1 MASLTGAFASVMHPE
16 GYHDLGPG
24 SFEGWYVKVVSADL
38 RHRWAFIPGV
48 FRSPDGISDEAF
60 VQVLDGA
67 SGRSWYH
74 RFDPGEFHAATD
86 RFDVRVGPNEF
97 AERTIN
103 VDFPEAKGRLGIL
116 TDLDPWP
123 VRLWSPGVMGWY
135 SWVPSMECYHGV
147 CSFGHDLTGELTLDD
162 QPASFTGGRGYI
174 EKDWGQA
181 FPAGYLWIHSNTF
194 AQSQASLMASVA
206 LIPWRGREFRGFI
219 VGLRH
224 EGQLYR
230 FATYTGARSV
240 RLQVD
245 DSHVHWTLRSRRG
258 RHEPLELQLSA
269 ERAEGGLLH
278 APIRTEMHRRVEET
292 LNSRVEVTLRRGDEV
307 IFSDVGLAAALE
319 IHGDTDR
326 LLATSE
332 KR

>member
-1 MASLTGAFASVMHPE
+1 MGSVLGATAAVMHPE

-38 RHRWAFIPGV
+38 AHRWAFIPGV
-48 FRSPDGISDEAF
+48 FRSSDGTTDEAF

-74 RFDPGEFHAATD
+74 RFDPSEFHAATD
-86 RFDVRVGPNEF
+86 RFDVRVGANEF
-97 AERTIN
+97 TAHTIK
-103 VDFPEAKGRLGIL
+103 VDFPEAQGRLGIL
-116 TDLDPWP
+116 TELDPWP
-123 VRLWSPGVMGWY
+123 VRWWSPGVMGWY

-147 CSFGHDLTGELTLDD
+147 CSFGHELSGQLALDG
-162 QPASFTGGRGYI
+162 QPASFNAGRGYI

-194 AQSQASLMASVA
+194 ANSQASLMASVA

-224 EGQLYR
+224 DGQLHR

-240 RLQVD
+240 RLEVD

-258 RHEPLELQLSA
+258 RHRPLELQLSA
-269 ERAEGGLLH
+269 ERAQGGLLH

-292 LNSRVEVTLRRGDEV
+292 LNSRVAVTLRRGDEV
-307 IFSDVGLAAALE
+307 LFDDVGLAGALE
-319 IHGDTDR
+319 IHGDTER

>member
-1 MASLTGAFASVMHPE
+1 
-16 GYHDLGPG
+16 
-24 SFEGWYVKVVSADL
+24 
-38 RHRWAFIPGV
+38 
-48 FRSPDGISDEAF
+48 
-60 VQVLDGA
+60 
-67 SGRSWYH
+67 
-74 RFDPGEFHAATD
+74 
-86 RFDVRVGPNEF
+86 
-97 AERTIN
+97 
-103 VDFPEAKGRLGIL
+103 
-116 TDLDPWP
+116 
-123 VRLWSPGVMGWY
+123 MGWY
-135 SWVPSMECYHGV
+135 GHVPFMECFHGIV
-147 CSFGHDLTGELTLDD
+147 SFGHGLAGTL
-162 QPASFTGGRGYI
+162 QVEGIPQSFDAGRGYI

-194 AQSQASLMASVA
+194 AHTQASLMASVA

-240 RLQVD
+240 HLDVD

-258 RHEPLELQLSA
+258 RHQPLELRLSA

-292 LNSRVEVTLRRGDEV
+292 LNSRVAVRLTRGDEV
-307 IFSDVGLAAALE
+307 IFDDVGLAGALE
-319 IHGDTDR
+319 IHGDTER